1 MPSFD
6 VSRVRQQFPALGRTV
21 SGEPAVYFDGPAG
34 SQVPQGVID
43 AIYRYF
49 TECNANHGGV
59 FATSRQSDGILDEA
73 HRAVADLVGT
83 KDADLLAFGANMTT
97 LTLALSR
104 ALSKTWQPADEVIVS
119 RLDHDANV
127 TPWVLAARDAGATVH
142 HIAVRESDCTLDL
155 EDFKAKLSSK
165 TKLVAVGCASNA
177 VGTVNPV
184 AEITKLAHAVG
195 AQVFL
200 DAVHYAPHAAIDVT
214 AWDCDYLAC
223 SAYKFFGPHV
233 GVLYCKRQWME
244 SLPVY
249 KLRPATDELP
259 GRWETGTQNHEGI
272 AGVLAAVEYL
282 AALGREVSPAPIG
295 PPMARRPALLAA
307 YAVIAEYERKLVTQ
321 LLDGLAKLKSVRVWG
336 ITDRAKFDQRLPTV
350 SITHAK
356 LAPQKLAEHLADE
369 GVFVWSGNYYA
380 LPLTQALGREPE
392 GMVRIGFLHY
402 NTEEEV
408 DRLLSLLEDLE

>member
-83 KDADLLAFGANMTT
+83 KDADLVAFGANMTT

>member
-1 MPSFD
+1 MPSYD

-43 AIYRYF
+43 AVYRYY

-73 HRAVADLVGT
+73 HRAVADLMGT
-83 KDADLLAFGANMTT
+83 KDADLVAFGANMTT
-97 LTLALSR
+97 LTLSLSR
-104 ALSKTWQPADEVIVS
+104 ALSKTWQPGDEVIVS
-119 RLDHDANV
+119 QLDHDANV

-142 HIAVRESDCTLDL
+142 HIAVREADCTLDL
-155 EDFKAKLSSK
+155 EDFKAKLSPK

-200 DAVHYAPHAAIDVT
+200 DAVHYAPHAAMDVT

-233 GVLYCKRQWME
+233 GVLYGKRQWME

-307 YAVIAEYERKLVTQ
+307 FAVISEYERKLVTQ

-356 LAPQKLAEHLADE
+356 LAPQKLAAHLADE
-369 GVFVWSGNYYA
+369 GIFVWSGNYYA

-402 NTEEEV
+402 NTEEEI
-408 DRLLSLLEDLE
+408 DRLLNLLEDLE